1 MENTLLFPEDLRK
14 EETFTGKAFVI
25 FERKTCG
32 RAVYAFNNGN
42 GNAESAPGVRFGSV
56 YSGSFASG
64 RFNGVQGYG
73 SKRKN
78 VAIQ

>member
-1 MENTLLFPEDLRK
+1 MENTLLFPKALRK

-25 FERKTCG
+25 FECKTCG

-42 GNAESAPGVRFGSV
+42 GNAESTPGVWFGSV

-64 RFNGVQGYG
+64 
-73 SKRKN
+73 
-78 VAIQ
+78 

>member
-42 GNAESAPGVRFGSV
+42 GNA
-56 YSGSFASG
+56 
-64 RFNGVQGYG
+64 
-73 SKRKN
+73 
-78 VAIQ
+78 